1 MSCMAE
7 MDLMGKVVAP
17 AQAQADRRAVPPVSK
32 ADLDQLF
39 STLEV
44 DLVRLTECVVSPGFA
59 LAIAPNELPGIH
71 YSLAGTGRLVI
82 GNDPAIDLPPHT
94 LFVTPPKKGFRI
106 EVEGAYGG
114 RAALRTIESRR
125 LVLPTGEFRRIVAG
139 EGDPQAL
146 LICGYFRAVYGSS
159 VDLFSTMISPIV
171 EPFERDERLDH
182 KLQAALDELTSQEV
196 GSGAMSA
203 ALMKQ
208 VLVTLLRR
216 SLRSNELWAERFSL
230 LSDPNIA
237 RAFAAMI
244 AKPGA
249 AHSVETLASTAG
261 LSRSAFM
268 TRFSDTFGESPM
280 ALLRQV
286 RMRHAATLL
295 KANRLSID
303 QIASAVGYTNRS
315 SFSRVFRSSFDND
328 PSDYRAL
335 NRPTAEE

>member
-1 MSCMAE
+1 MVG
-7 MDLMGKVVAP
+7 MDPREKMLAP
-17 AQAQADRRAVPPVSK
+17 AQAQADRRAVPKVSK

-44 DLVRLTECVVSPGFA
+44 DVVRLTECVVSPGFA
-59 LAIAPNELPGIH
+59 LEIAPNDLPGIH
-71 YSLAGTGRLVI
+71 YSLGGTGRLVI
-82 GNDPAIDLPPHT
+82 GDGPAISLPPHT
-94 LFVTPPKKGFRI
+94 LFVAPPKTPFRI
-106 EVEGAYGG
+106 EVEAGYGG
-114 RAALRTIESRR
+114 RAALRTIASRN

-146 LICGYFRAVYGSS
+146 LICGYFRATYGSS

-171 EPFERDERLDH
+171 ESFEHDERLDH
-182 KLQAALDELTSQEV
+182 KLQAALDELTLQEV
-196 GSGAMSA
+196 GSSAMSA

-216 SLRSNELWAERFSL
+216 SLRSSELWAERFSL

-237 RAFAAMI
+237 RAFAEMI

-268 TRFSDTFGESPM
+268 TRFSDTFGEPPM

-295 KANRLSID
+295 KTSRLSID

-315 SFSRVFRSSFDND
+315 SFFRVFRSSFDSD
-328 PSDYRAL
+328 PSEYRAR
-335 NRPTAEE
+335 NRPAAEG

>member
-1 MSCMAE
+1 MAGK
-7 MDLMGKVVAP
+7 DLVGKVMVP
-17 AQAQADRRAVPPVSK
+17 AQAQADRRVVLQVSK
-32 ADLDQLF
+32 ADLNQLF

-44 DLVRLTECVVSPGFA
+44 DVVRLTECVVSPGFA
-59 LAIAPNELPGIH
+59 LEIAPNDLPGIH

-82 GNDPAIDLPPHT
+82 GNEPAINLPPHT
-94 LFVTPPKKGFRI
+94 LFVTPPKKPFRI
-106 EVEGAYGG
+106 EVEGAYG
-114 RAALRTIESRR
+114 RRVALRTIASQR

-146 LICGYFRAVYGSS
+146 LICGYFRAIYGSS

-171 EPFERDERLDH
+171 ESFEGDDRLDH
-182 KLQAALDELTSQEV
+182 KLQAALDELTSQEI
-196 GSGAMSA
+196 GSSAMSA

-237 RAFAAMI
+237 RAFAEMI
-244 AKPGA
+244 AKPGS
-249 AHSVETLASTAG
+249 AHSVETLARTAG

-280 ALLRQV
+280 ALLRQI

-303 QIASAVGYTNRS
+303 QVASAVGYTNRS
-315 SFSRVFRSSFDND
+315 SFFRVFRNSFDSD
-328 PSDYRAL
+328 PSEYRARY
-335 NRPTAEE
+335 RPSAEE

>member
-1 MSCMAE
+1 MART
-7 MDLMGKVVAP
+7 DFVGKVVAP
-17 AQAQADRRAVPPVSK
+17 SQTQADRRAVPPVSK
-32 ADLDQLF
+32 ADLDKLF

-44 DLVRLTECVVSPGFA
+44 DVVRLTECVVSPGFA
-59 LAIAPNELPGIH
+59 LAIAPNDLPGIH
-71 YSLAGTGRLVI
+71 YSLAGRGRLVI
-82 GNDPAIDLPPHT
+82 GNDPAIELPPHT
-94 LFVTPPKKGFRI
+94 LFVTPPKKAFRL

-114 RAALRTIESRR
+114 RAALRTIESKR
-125 LVLPTGEFRRIVAG
+125 LILPTGEFRRIVAG

-159 VDLFSTMISPIV
+159 VDLFATMISPIV
-171 EPFERDERLDH
+171 ESFERDERLDH

-196 GSGAMSA
+196 GSSAMSA

-216 SLRSNELWAERFSL
+216 SLRSNELWAARFSL

-237 RAFAAMI
+237 RAFAEMI

-249 AHSVETLASTAG
+249 AHSVESLARTAG

-268 TRFSDTFGESPM
+268 TRFSDTFGEPPM

-286 RMRHAATLL
+286 RMRQAATLL

-315 SFSRVFRSSFDND
+315 SFFRVFRSSFDSD
-328 PSDYRAL
+328 PSEYRA
-335 NRPTAEE
+335 RHRHPPEE